1 MIDRDLITERE
12 LLIQLQKGNRM
23 AFDILYHKYA
33 TRLTIKLLQLVKS
46 EEIAQDL
53 LQEIFMK
60 IWQMRGT
67 LKEEHSFAALLYTM
81 ASNLSLNS
89 YRAAVREQN
98 RLMKIKG
105 SESYT
110 HIEEDIDFVE
120 TTKVLNYALSTLTD
134 RQREVYTLHKLEGK
148 SYKEISDLLQISHS
162 AINQHLQLANKQI
175 RAILKDRLPDLMLL
189 IIPLLITS
197 CLK

>member
-12 LLIQLQKGNRM
+12 LLIQLQGGNRT
-23 AFDILYHKYA
+23 AFDILYRKYA

-60 IWQMRGT
+60 IWQMRGA
-67 LKEEHSFAALLYTM
+67 LKEEQSFAALLYTM

-98 RLMKIKG
+98 RLMKIRS

-110 HIEEDIDFVE
+110 HIEEDIDFEE
-120 TTKVLNYALSTLTD
+120 TNKVLHHALSTLTD
-134 RQREVYTLHKLEGK
+134 RQREVYTLHKLDGK
-148 SYKEISDLLQISHS
+148 SYNEISDLLQISHS
-162 AINQHLQLANKQI
+162 AINQHIQQANKQI
-175 RAILKDRLPDLMLL
+175 RVILKDHLPDLLL
-189 IIPLLITS
+189 LVVPLLATN

>member
-1 MIDRDLITERE
+1 MMDRDLITERE
-12 LLIQLQKGNRM
+12 LLIQLQNGNRM
-23 AFDILYHKYA
+23 AFDVLYHKYA

-60 IWQMRGT
+60 IWQMRRA
-67 LKEEHSFAALLYTM
+67 LKEEQSFPALLYTM

-98 RLMKIKG
+98 RLMTIKN

-110 HIEEDIDFVE
+110 HIEEDIDFEE
-120 TTKVLNYALSTLTD
+120 TNKILNHALSTLTD

-148 SYKEISDLLQISHS
+148 SYKEISELLQISHS
-162 AINQHLQLANKQI
+162 AINQHIQLANKQI
-175 RAILKDRLPDLMLL
+175 RIILKDHLPDLVLL
-189 IIPLLITS
+189 VIPLLTTNY
-197 CLK
+197 LK